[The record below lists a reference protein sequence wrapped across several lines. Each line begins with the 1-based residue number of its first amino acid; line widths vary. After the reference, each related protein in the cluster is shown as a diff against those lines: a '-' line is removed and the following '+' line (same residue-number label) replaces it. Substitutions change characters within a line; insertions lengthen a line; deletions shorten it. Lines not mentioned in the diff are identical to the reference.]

1 MYIYEGVGMLKRVIH
16 SMVHDREALR
26 NHHNTQKI
34 IIFCRDAAIFTSC
47 IESMPLIGVPTPTT
61 CTCMHLHTLAC
72 TCMHLNLTL
81 VSYYY
86 TANPKNYVYCVR
98 MYVHK
103 REA

>member
-72 TCMHLNLTL
+72 TCMHLHALELNLVFIL
-81 VSYYY
+81 LYSQ
-86 TANPKNYVYCVR
+86 PQELCVLCED
-98 MYVHK
+98 VC
-103 REA
+103 A